1 MLKKQKTSDTFYA
14 IDISKD
20 NKIVVIDRKQLK
32 EMITIELPK
41 VDYYPVLGNKMS
53 ISKRIEKTEIKRYV
67 ILYDEDLLP
76 PDRLYKGQ
84 ELTTFWFEN
93 DYKVIIDK
101 DGDYSIIST
110 DFFDDP
116 YDDMYMMHMLD
127 DDIEGE

>member
-41 VDYYPVLGNKMS
+41 VDYYPVPGNKMS

-67 ILYDEDLLP
+67 LLYDEDLLP
-76 PDRLYKGQ
+76 PDKLYEGQ
-84 ELTTFWFEN
+84 LLSTFGFEE
-93 DYKVIIDK
+93 DYRVIIDK
-101 DGDYSIIST
+101 DGEYSVISG
-110 DFFDDP
+110 DIFFDDP
-116 YDDMYMMHMLD
+116 FDDFAMHILD
-127 DDIEGE
+127 DDI

>member
-41 VDYYPVLGNKMS
+41 VDYYPVPGNKMS

-84 ELTTFWFEN
+84 ELTTFGFEN